1 MLCEHARR
9 NIVRLIFWSFSL
21 ATAPSVMENGT
32 WRHIETVTARHMETI
47 TVKSLAV
54 GAQLLTIVRHQLG
67 FVMQFDQNLTLIM
80 QIVS

>member
-21 ATAPSVMENGT
+21 ATAPSVKFL
-32 WRHIETVTARHMETI
+32 RHIETVTVRHMKTI